1 MINIFAYVNNLEEC
15 NAKVLDKI
23 NLKFNKKI
31 KKKINSK
38 LTKRPIY
45 VDISNIEDQLNTF

>member
-45 VDISNIEDQLNTF
+45 VAISNIEDQLNTF